1 MQKNLT
7 FIATKLYLC
16 RRKSWGKDFFL
27 VFIKNKKI
35 NSMIQ
40 VNTYQISAAPSADYP
55 YGMADYG
62 TGIGVFNQNDDIG

>member
-1 MQKNLT
+1 
-7 FIATKLYLC
+7 
-16 RRKSWGKDFFL
+16 
-27 VFIKNKKI
+27 
-35 NSMIQ
+35 MIQ